1 MQGWHTTFLGMRGL
15 PRDISDF
22 EMKAFFTFD
31 GAERDAINAR
41 RGDSHKLG
49 LALHIGFLR
58 MSGRLLGAFRV
69 IPVALWRHLGNELG
83 IAAPEVASL
92 RAMYE
97 RGRTLF
103 DHQQVACTVLGFQ
116 WMSEHQ
122 RRSLVRELRDEVARC
137 ADRDQ
142 LLVRARQWLYKN
154 KLVIVHERAIRTLI
168 AAALAQLEVE
178 TGTAIAASVDPATLD
193 RWRASVSE
201 LRPDGQTQQSWLWAA
216 PAKHST
222 RQISEVLERIDL
234 LYTLDVHKHL
244 ADIPDLILRRYA
256 RRLVSRPP
264 SAGAKIKEPARTVEV
279 ACFLRYCLF
288 TTTDQLI
295 LMVQRRIADLWR
307 QAAADVPATVNWAAM
322 YKTLLGELV
331 ALSAQGAVPDA
342 ELRARLEALI
352 TETQKRKPPS
362 RASLVRE
369 GLIDGIRPVR
379 SLLVAIAKLPWQ
391 ATGEHPAIEYL
402 AKLQALYLKGSR
414 KLPVEV
420 VAPSLGMIWQ
430 VSISSPD
437 RERAFQALEVATLF
451 ALRRAV
457 RNGSVW
463 IEHSLSF
470 RGRARLFFT
479 DERWQAESK
488 KHYARLSL
496 PSKAATFLKPLLA
509 RVTAGVDAVAAAARS
524 GVLRVDDELHLSPLP
539 AEDEDP
545 EVTKLRAA
553 LDHRIGE
560 VQLPEVILAVDAQV
574 RFSWIMLG
582 REPRST
588 DELLMV
594 YAGIMAHGTSLTA
607 VECARMIPQLSA
619 TSIRQAMRWAR
630 DERRLSQ
637 ACQAVLEF
645 MQRHPIAATW
655 GRSDLAS
662 SDMMSMETTKR
673 VWQARLDPRRNT
685 PSIGIYSHVK
695 DRWGIFHAQPFVL
708 NERQAGVAIEG
719 VIRQEKLETSQLA
732 VDTHG
737 YTDFAMSHARLL
749 GFDLCPRLK
758 ELKQRHLFV
767 PRGTKVPAEIAAVCE
782 ANVDVAL
789 IEKHW
794 DSLVHLAASVM
805 SGHASAVAALARF
818 GSAAQGDPI
827 YEAGVQLG
835 RLLRTAFLADYFV
848 KDAFR
853 NELRRVLNR
862 GEAVNALKRAIYT
875 GRISPAQ
882 AKRVDEMQA
891 VADALSLMANIVM
904 AWNTSQMQAVLDRWS
919 NRRQVIPPEL
929 IGKIAPTRLESINLR
944 GVFRF
949 PVDRR
954 WWTRWA
960 GACTCA
966 GTRVRRPRRTA
977 SWCSSP
983 SSWPPPAC
991 SSAGCRVPAGVPQR
1005 QRAGQARRAGHADAG
1020 AAGRA
1025 PALCPH
1031 HRAARRRGGR
1041 AGAGHEQGGQ
1051 RRRAAPGAGAHRRGG
1066 QHGVDAPER

>member
-1 MQGWHTTFLGMRGL
+1 MAVQ
-15 PRDISDF
+15 
-22 EMKAFFTFD
+22 EQA
-31 GAERDAINAR
+31 
-41 RGDSHKLG
+41 GD
-49 LALHIGFLR
+49 
-58 MSGRLLGAFRV
+58 
-69 IPVALWRHLGNELG
+69 
-83 IAAPEVASL
+83 
-92 RAMYE
+92 
-97 RGRTLF
+97 
-103 DHQQVACTVLGFQ
+103 
-116 WMSEHQ
+116 
-122 RRSLVRELRDEVARC
+122 
-137 ADRDQ
+137 
-142 LLVRARQWLYKN
+142 RARAGN
-154 KLVIVHERAIRTLI
+154 STLI

-949 PVDRR
+949 PVDRYADQILPSR
-954 WWTRWA
+954 PNASIT
-960 GACTCA
+960 
-966 GTRVRRPRRTA
+966 GTN
-977 SWCSSP
+977 
-983 SSWPPPAC
+983 
-991 SSAGCRVPAGVPQR
+991 G
-1005 QRAGQARRAGHADAG
+1005 
-1020 AAGRA
+1020 
-1025 PALCPH
+1025 
-1031 HRAARRRGGR
+1031 
-1041 AGAGHEQGGQ
+1041 
-1051 RRRAAPGAGAHRRGG
+1051 
-1066 QHGVDAPER
+1066 

>member
-1 MQGWHTTFLGMRGL
+1 MQGWQTTFLGMREL

-31 GAERDAINAR
+31 GAEREAINAR
-41 RGDSHKLG
+41 RGDAHKLG

-69 IPVALWRHLGNELG
+69 VPVALWRHLGNELG
-83 IAAPEVASL
+83 IASPEVASL
-92 RAMYE
+92 RAMYA

-103 DHQQVACTVLGFQ
+103 DHQQVACTVLGFR

-142 LLVRARQWLYKN
+142 LLVRSRQWLYRN
-154 KLVIVHERAIRTLI
+154 QLVILHERAIRTLI

-178 TGTAIAASVDPATLD
+178 TGAAIAASVDPATLD
-193 RWRASVSE
+193 RWRATAAE

-222 RQISEVLERIDL
+222 RQISEVLERINL
-234 LYTLDVHKHL
+234 LYGLDVHNHL

-264 SAGAKIKEPARTVEV
+264 SAGAKIKEPARTVEI

-307 QAAADVPATVNWAAM
+307 QAAAEVPATVNWAAM

-331 ALSAQGAVPDA
+331 ALSAHGAVPEA
-342 ELRARLEALI
+342 ELRARLEALVI
-352 TETQKRKPPS
+352 ETQKRKPPS

-391 ATGEHPAIEYL
+391 ATGEHPAIESL
-402 AKLQALYLKGSR
+402 AKLRAFYLKGSR
-414 KLPVEV
+414 KLPDDV
-420 VAPSLGMIWQ
+420 VAPGLGRVWQ
-430 VSISSPD
+430 AAISSPE

-479 DERWQAESK
+479 DERWKDESK

-496 PSKAATFLKPLLA
+496 PGKAATFLKPLLA
-509 RVTAGVDAVAAAARS
+509 KVTAGVDAVAAAARS
-524 GVLRVDDELHLSPLP
+524 GVLRVDDELHLSVLP

-588 DELLMV
+588 AELLMV

-607 VECARMIPQLSA
+607 IECARMIPQLSA

-645 MQRHPIAATW
+645 MQRHPIATTW

-685 PSIGIYSHVK
+685 PSIGIYSHVR

-719 VIRQEKLETSQLA
+719 VIRQERLETSQLA

-737 YTDFAMSHARLL
+737 YTDFAMALARLL

-767 PRGTKVPAEIAAVCE
+767 PRGAKVPAEIAAVCE
-782 ANVDVAL
+782 ANVDIAL

-794 DSLVHLAASVM
+794 DSLVHLSASVM

-827 YEAGVQLG
+827 YDAGVQLG

-891 VADALSLMANIVM
+891 VADALSLLANIVM

-919 NRRQVIPPEL
+919 NRRQVIPAEL

-949 PVDRR
+949 PIERY
-954 WWTRWA
+954 
-960 GACTCA
+960 
-966 GTRVRRPRRTA
+966 
-977 SWCSSP
+977 
-983 SSWPPPAC
+983 
-991 SSAGCRVPAGVPQR
+991 
-1005 QRAGQARRAGHADAG
+1005 AGQILPSQS
-1020 AAGRA
+1020 AAITGTN
-1025 PALCPH
+1025 
-1031 HRAARRRGGR
+1031 G
-1041 AGAGHEQGGQ
+1041 
-1051 RRRAAPGAGAHRRGG
+1051 
-1066 QHGVDAPER
+1066 

>member
-1 MQGWHTTFLGMRGL
+1 LVWCQRCT
-15 PRDISDF
+15 
-22 EMKAFFTFD
+22 
-31 GAERDAINAR
+31 
-41 RGDSHKLG
+41 
-49 LALHIGFLR
+49 
-58 MSGRLLGAFRV
+58 
-69 IPVALWRHLGNELG
+69 
-83 IAAPEVASL
+83 AP
-92 RAMYE
+92 
-97 RGRTLF
+97 
-103 DHQQVACTVLGFQ
+103 
-116 WMSEHQ
+116 
-122 RRSLVRELRDEVARC
+122 
-137 ADRDQ
+137 
-142 LLVRARQWLYKN
+142 VRARRSGCTQ
-154 KLVIVHERAIRTLI
+154 A
-168 AAALAQLEVE
+168 
-178 TGTAIAASVDPATLD
+178 TAIAASVDPATLD

-391 ATGEHPAIEYL
+391 ATGEHPAMEYL

-662 SDMMSMETTKR
+662 SDMMTMETTKR

-949 PVDRR
+949 PVDRYADQILPSR
-954 WWTRWA
+954 PNASIT
-960 GACTCA
+960 
-966 GTRVRRPRRTA
+966 GTN
-977 SWCSSP
+977 
-983 SSWPPPAC
+983 
-991 SSAGCRVPAGVPQR
+991 G
-1005 QRAGQARRAGHADAG
+1005 
-1020 AAGRA
+1020 
-1025 PALCPH
+1025 
-1031 HRAARRRGGR
+1031 
-1041 AGAGHEQGGQ
+1041 
-1051 RRRAAPGAGAHRRGG
+1051 
-1066 QHGVDAPER
+1066 

>member
-1 MQGWHTTFLGMRGL
+1 GWM
-15 PRDISDF
+15 
-22 EMKAFFTFD
+22 
-31 GAERDAINAR
+31 
-41 RGDSHKLG
+41 
-49 LALHIGFLR
+49 
-58 MSGRLLGAFRV
+58 
-69 IPVALWRHLGNELG
+69 
-83 IAAPEVASL
+83 
-92 RAMYE
+92 
-97 RGRTLF
+97 
-103 DHQQVACTVLGFQ
+103 
-116 WMSEHQ
+116 
-122 RRSLVRELRDEVARC
+122 
-137 ADRDQ
+137 
-142 LLVRARQWLYKN
+142 YKN

-662 SDMMSMETTKR
+662 SDMMTMETTKR

-929 IGKIAPTRLESINLR
+929 IEKIAPTRLESINLR

-949 PVDRR
+949 PVDRYADQILPSR
-954 WWTRWA
+954 PNASIT
-960 GACTCA
+960 
-966 GTRVRRPRRTA
+966 GTN
-977 SWCSSP
+977 
-983 SSWPPPAC
+983 
-991 SSAGCRVPAGVPQR
+991 G
-1005 QRAGQARRAGHADAG
+1005 
-1020 AAGRA
+1020 
-1025 PALCPH
+1025 
-1031 HRAARRRGGR
+1031 
-1041 AGAGHEQGGQ
+1041 
-1051 RRRAAPGAGAHRRGG
+1051 
-1066 QHGVDAPER
+1066 

>member
-1 MQGWHTTFLGMRGL
+1 
-15 PRDISDF
+15 
-22 EMKAFFTFD
+22 
-31 GAERDAINAR
+31 
-41 RGDSHKLG
+41 
-49 LALHIGFLR
+49 
-58 MSGRLLGAFRV
+58 
-69 IPVALWRHLGNELG
+69 
-83 IAAPEVASL
+83 
-92 RAMYE
+92 
-97 RGRTLF
+97 
-103 DHQQVACTVLGFQ
+103 
-116 WMSEHQ
+116 
-122 RRSLVRELRDEVARC
+122 
-137 ADRDQ
+137 
-142 LLVRARQWLYKN
+142 
-154 KLVIVHERAIRTLI
+154 
-168 AAALAQLEVE
+168 
-178 TGTAIAASVDPATLD
+178 
-193 RWRASVSE
+193 
-201 LRPDGQTQQSWLWAA
+201 
-216 PAKHST
+216 
-222 RQISEVLERIDL
+222 
-234 LYTLDVHKHL
+234 
-244 ADIPDLILRRYA
+244 
-256 RRLVSRPP
+256 
-264 SAGAKIKEPARTVEV
+264 

-949 PVDRR
+949 PVDRYADQILPSR
-954 WWTRWA
+954 PNASIT
-960 GACTCA
+960 
-966 GTRVRRPRRTA
+966 GTN
-977 SWCSSP
+977 
-983 SSWPPPAC
+983 
-991 SSAGCRVPAGVPQR
+991 G
-1005 QRAGQARRAGHADAG
+1005 
-1020 AAGRA
+1020 
-1025 PALCPH
+1025 
-1031 HRAARRRGGR
+1031 
-1041 AGAGHEQGGQ
+1041 
-1051 RRRAAPGAGAHRRGG
+1051 
-1066 QHGVDAPER
+1066 

>member
-1 MQGWHTTFLGMRGL
+1 
-15 PRDISDF
+15 
-22 EMKAFFTFD
+22 
-31 GAERDAINAR
+31 
-41 RGDSHKLG
+41 
-49 LALHIGFLR
+49 
-58 MSGRLLGAFRV
+58 
-69 IPVALWRHLGNELG
+69 
-83 IAAPEVASL
+83 
-92 RAMYE
+92 
-97 RGRTLF
+97 
-103 DHQQVACTVLGFQ
+103 
-116 WMSEHQ
+116 
-122 RRSLVRELRDEVARC
+122 
-137 ADRDQ
+137 
-142 LLVRARQWLYKN
+142 
-154 KLVIVHERAIRTLI
+154 VIVHERAIRTLI

-949 PVDRR
+949 PVDRYADQILPSR
-954 WWTRWA
+954 PNASIT
-960 GACTCA
+960 
-966 GTRVRRPRRTA
+966 GTN
-977 SWCSSP
+977 
-983 SSWPPPAC
+983 
-991 SSAGCRVPAGVPQR
+991 G
-1005 QRAGQARRAGHADAG
+1005 
-1020 AAGRA
+1020 
-1025 PALCPH
+1025 
-1031 HRAARRRGGR
+1031 
-1041 AGAGHEQGGQ
+1041 
-1051 RRRAAPGAGAHRRGG
+1051 
-1066 QHGVDAPER
+1066 

>member
-1 MQGWHTTFLGMRGL
+1 M
-15 PRDISDF
+15 
-22 EMKAFFTFD
+22 
-31 GAERDAINAR
+31 
-41 RGDSHKLG
+41 
-49 LALHIGFLR
+49 
-58 MSGRLLGAFRV
+58 
-69 IPVALWRHLGNELG
+69 
-83 IAAPEVASL
+83 
-92 RAMYE
+92 
-97 RGRTLF
+97 
-103 DHQQVACTVLGFQ
+103 
-116 WMSEHQ
+116 
-122 RRSLVRELRDEVARC
+122 
-137 ADRDQ
+137 
-142 LLVRARQWLYKN
+142 
-154 KLVIVHERAIRTLI
+154 
-168 AAALAQLEVE
+168 
-178 TGTAIAASVDPATLD
+178 
-193 RWRASVSE
+193 
-201 LRPDGQTQQSWLWAA
+201 
-216 PAKHST
+216 
-222 RQISEVLERIDL
+222 
-234 LYTLDVHKHL
+234 
-244 ADIPDLILRRYA
+244 
-256 RRLVSRPP
+256 
-264 SAGAKIKEPARTVEV
+264 EV

-662 SDMMSMETTKR
+662 SDMMTMETTKR

-891 VADALSLMANIVM
+891 VADALGN
-904 AWNTSQMQAVLDRWS
+904 QVLDRAPVEGA
-919 NRRQVIPPEL
+919 NR
-929 IGKIAPTRLESINLR
+929 
-944 GVFRF
+944 
-949 PVDRR
+949 
-954 WWTRWA
+954 
-960 GACTCA
+960 
-966 GTRVRRPRRTA
+966 
-977 SWCSSP
+977 
-983 SSWPPPAC
+983 
-991 SSAGCRVPAGVPQR
+991 
-1005 QRAGQARRAGHADAG
+1005 
-1020 AAGRA
+1020 
-1025 PALCPH
+1025 H
-1031 HRAARRRGGR
+1031 HDHHGD
-1041 AGAGHEQGGQ
+1041 QGGHGNLLHPIAKKHNQ
-1051 RRRAAPGAGAHRRGG
+1051 YQ
-1066 QHGVDAPER
+1066 QHYT

>member
-1 MQGWHTTFLGMRGL
+1 M
-15 PRDISDF
+15 P
-22 EMKAFFTFD
+22 
-31 GAERDAINAR
+31 
-41 RGDSHKLG
+41 
-49 LALHIGFLR
+49 
-58 MSGRLLGAFRV
+58 
-69 IPVALWRHLGNELG
+69 
-83 IAAPEVASL
+83 
-92 RAMYE
+92 
-97 RGRTLF
+97 
-103 DHQQVACTVLGFQ
+103 
-116 WMSEHQ
+116 
-122 RRSLVRELRDEVARC
+122 
-137 ADRDQ
+137 
-142 LLVRARQWLYKN
+142 
-154 KLVIVHERAIRTLI
+154 
-168 AAALAQLEVE
+168 
-178 TGTAIAASVDPATLD
+178 
-193 RWRASVSE
+193 
-201 LRPDGQTQQSWLWAA
+201 
-216 PAKHST
+216 
-222 RQISEVLERIDL
+222 
-234 LYTLDVHKHL
+234 L

-949 PVDRR
+949 PVDRYADQILPSR
-954 WWTRWA
+954 PNASIT
-960 GACTCA
+960 
-966 GTRVRRPRRTA
+966 GTN
-977 SWCSSP
+977 
-983 SSWPPPAC
+983 
-991 SSAGCRVPAGVPQR
+991 G
-1005 QRAGQARRAGHADAG
+1005 
-1020 AAGRA
+1020 
-1025 PALCPH
+1025 
-1031 HRAARRRGGR
+1031 
-1041 AGAGHEQGGQ
+1041 
-1051 RRRAAPGAGAHRRGG
+1051 
-1066 QHGVDAPER
+1066 

>member
-662 SDMMSMETTKR
+662 SDMMTMETTKR

-818 GSAAQGDPI
+818 GSAAPGDPI

-949 PVDRR
+949 PVDRYADQILPSR
-954 WWTRWA
+954 PNASIT
-960 GACTCA
+960 
-966 GTRVRRPRRTA
+966 GTN
-977 SWCSSP
+977 
-983 SSWPPPAC
+983 
-991 SSAGCRVPAGVPQR
+991 G
-1005 QRAGQARRAGHADAG
+1005 
-1020 AAGRA
+1020 
-1025 PALCPH
+1025 
-1031 HRAARRRGGR
+1031 
-1041 AGAGHEQGGQ
+1041 
-1051 RRRAAPGAGAHRRGG
+1051 
-1066 QHGVDAPER
+1066 

>member
-1 MQGWHTTFLGMRGL
+1 
-15 PRDISDF
+15 
-22 EMKAFFTFD
+22 
-31 GAERDAINAR
+31 
-41 RGDSHKLG
+41 
-49 LALHIGFLR
+49 
-58 MSGRLLGAFRV
+58 
-69 IPVALWRHLGNELG
+69 
-83 IAAPEVASL
+83 
-92 RAMYE
+92 
-97 RGRTLF
+97 
-103 DHQQVACTVLGFQ
+103 
-116 WMSEHQ
+116 
-122 RRSLVRELRDEVARC
+122 
-137 ADRDQ
+137 
-142 LLVRARQWLYKN
+142 
-154 KLVIVHERAIRTLI
+154 
-168 AAALAQLEVE
+168 
-178 TGTAIAASVDPATLD
+178 
-193 RWRASVSE
+193 
-201 LRPDGQTQQSWLWAA
+201 
-216 PAKHST
+216 
-222 RQISEVLERIDL
+222 
-234 LYTLDVHKHL
+234 
-244 ADIPDLILRRYA
+244 
-256 RRLVSRPP
+256 
-264 SAGAKIKEPARTVEV
+264 VEV

-719 VIRQEKLETSQLA
+719 VIRQEKLETIQLA

-949 PVDRR
+949 PVDRYADQILPSR
-954 WWTRWA
+954 PNASIT
-960 GACTCA
+960 
-966 GTRVRRPRRTA
+966 GTN
-977 SWCSSP
+977 
-983 SSWPPPAC
+983 
-991 SSAGCRVPAGVPQR
+991 G
-1005 QRAGQARRAGHADAG
+1005 
-1020 AAGRA
+1020 
-1025 PALCPH
+1025 
-1031 HRAARRRGGR
+1031 
-1041 AGAGHEQGGQ
+1041 
-1051 RRRAAPGAGAHRRGG
+1051 
-1066 QHGVDAPER
+1066 

>member
-1 MQGWHTTFLGMRGL
+1 
-15 PRDISDF
+15 
-22 EMKAFFTFD
+22 
-31 GAERDAINAR
+31 
-41 RGDSHKLG
+41 
-49 LALHIGFLR
+49 
-58 MSGRLLGAFRV
+58 
-69 IPVALWRHLGNELG
+69 
-83 IAAPEVASL
+83 
-92 RAMYE
+92 
-97 RGRTLF
+97 
-103 DHQQVACTVLGFQ
+103 
-116 WMSEHQ
+116 
-122 RRSLVRELRDEVARC
+122 
-137 ADRDQ
+137 
-142 LLVRARQWLYKN
+142 
-154 KLVIVHERAIRTLI
+154 
-168 AAALAQLEVE
+168 
-178 TGTAIAASVDPATLD
+178 
-193 RWRASVSE
+193 
-201 LRPDGQTQQSWLWAA
+201 
-216 PAKHST
+216 
-222 RQISEVLERIDL
+222 
-234 LYTLDVHKHL
+234 
-244 ADIPDLILRRYA
+244 
-256 RRLVSRPP
+256 
-264 SAGAKIKEPARTVEV
+264 
-279 ACFLRYCLF
+279 
-288 TTTDQLI
+288 
-295 LMVQRRIADLWR
+295 MVQRRIADLWR

-662 SDMMSMETTKR
+662 SDMMTMETTKR

-929 IGKIAPTRLESINLR
+929 IGKIAPSRLESINLR

-949 PVDRR
+949 PVDRYADQILPSR
-954 WWTRWA
+954 PNASIT
-960 GACTCA
+960 
-966 GTRVRRPRRTA
+966 GTN
-977 SWCSSP
+977 
-983 SSWPPPAC
+983 
-991 SSAGCRVPAGVPQR
+991 G
-1005 QRAGQARRAGHADAG
+1005 
-1020 AAGRA
+1020 
-1025 PALCPH
+1025 
-1031 HRAARRRGGR
+1031 
-1041 AGAGHEQGGQ
+1041 
-1051 RRRAAPGAGAHRRGG
+1051 
-1066 QHGVDAPER
+1066 

>member
-1 MQGWHTTFLGMRGL
+1 MGFMMQGWHTTFLGMREL

-31 GAERDAINAR
+31 GAEREAINAR
-41 RGDSHKLG
+41 RGEAHKLG

-58 MSGRLLGAFRV
+58 MSGRLLYAFRV
-69 IPVALWRHLGNELG
+69 VPVALWRHLSEDLG
-83 IAAPEVASL
+83 IATPDVASL
-92 RAMYE
+92 RTLY
-97 RGRTLF
+97 GREKTLF
-103 DHQQVACTVLGFQ
+103 DHQQLACTILGFR

-122 RRSLVRELRDEVARC
+122 RRALVRELRDEVARC

-154 KLVIVHERAIRTLI
+154 KLVIVHERAIRSLI
-168 AAALAQLEVE
+168 ASALTQLEAE
-178 TGTAIAASVDPATLD
+178 TGAAIAADVDPAVLG
-193 RWRASVSE
+193 RWRTSVAE
-201 LRPDGQTQQSWLWAA
+201 LRPDGQTQQSWLWSA

-234 LYTLDVHKHL
+234 LYALDVHKRL

-307 QAAADVPATVNWAAM
+307 QAAAEIPASVNWAAM
-322 YKTLLGELV
+322 YKTLLGELE
-331 ALSAQGAVPDA
+331 ALSTQGAVPDA
-342 ELRARLEALI
+342 ELRTRLETLVI
-352 TETQKRKPPS
+352 ETQKRKPPS

-391 ATGEHPAIEYL
+391 AA
-402 AKLQALYLKGSR
+402 
-414 KLPVEV
+414 
-420 VAPSLGMIWQ
+420 
-430 VSISSPD
+430 ISSPD
-437 RERAFQALEVATLF
+437 RERAFQAFEVATLF

-479 DERWQAESK
+479 DERWKDEAK

-496 PSKAATFLKPLLA
+496 PGKAATFLKPLLA
-509 RVTAGVDAVAAAARS
+509 RVTAGVDAVAAAARN
-524 GVLRVDDELHLSPLP
+524 GALRVDDELHLSVLP
-539 AEDEDP
+539 AEDENP

-607 VECARMIPQLSA
+607 IECARMIPQLSA

-685 PSIGIYSHVK
+685 PSIGIYSHVR
-695 DRWGIFHAQPFVL
+695 DRWGIFHSQPFVL

-737 YTDFAMSHARLL
+737 YTDFAMALARLL

-782 ANVDVAL
+782 ANVDTAL

-827 YEAGVQLG
+827 YDASVQLG

-904 AWNTSQMQAVLDRWS
+904 AWNTSQMQAALDRWS
-919 NRRQVIPPEL
+919 NRRQVIPSEL

-949 PVDRR
+949 PVDRY
-954 WWTRWA
+954 A
-960 GACTCA
+960 NQILPSQGAPIT
-966 GTRVRRPRRTA
+966 GTN
-977 SWCSSP
+977 
-983 SSWPPPAC
+983 
-991 SSAGCRVPAGVPQR
+991 G
-1005 QRAGQARRAGHADAG
+1005 
-1020 AAGRA
+1020 
-1025 PALCPH
+1025 
-1031 HRAARRRGGR
+1031 
-1041 AGAGHEQGGQ
+1041 
-1051 RRRAAPGAGAHRRGG
+1051 
-1066 QHGVDAPER
+1066 

>member
-1 MQGWHTTFLGMRGL
+1 
-15 PRDISDF
+15 
-22 EMKAFFTFD
+22 
-31 GAERDAINAR
+31 
-41 RGDSHKLG
+41 
-49 LALHIGFLR
+49 
-58 MSGRLLGAFRV
+58 
-69 IPVALWRHLGNELG
+69 
-83 IAAPEVASL
+83 
-92 RAMYE
+92 
-97 RGRTLF
+97 
-103 DHQQVACTVLGFQ
+103 
-116 WMSEHQ
+116 
-122 RRSLVRELRDEVARC
+122 
-137 ADRDQ
+137 
-142 LLVRARQWLYKN
+142 
-154 KLVIVHERAIRTLI
+154 
-168 AAALAQLEVE
+168 
-178 TGTAIAASVDPATLD
+178 
-193 RWRASVSE
+193 
-201 LRPDGQTQQSWLWAA
+201 
-216 PAKHST
+216 
-222 RQISEVLERIDL
+222 
-234 LYTLDVHKHL
+234 
-244 ADIPDLILRRYA
+244 
-256 RRLVSRPP
+256 
-264 SAGAKIKEPARTVEV
+264 
-279 ACFLRYCLF
+279 
-288 TTTDQLI
+288 
-295 LMVQRRIADLWR
+295 
-307 QAAADVPATVNWAAM
+307 M

-891 VADALSLMANIVM
+891 VADALEPDGQHRDGVEYLTDAGGSGSLV
-904 AWNTSQMQAVLDRWS
+904 
-919 NRRQVIPPEL
+919 E
-929 IGKIAPTRLESINLR
+929 
-944 GVFRF
+944 
-949 PVDRR
+949 
-954 WWTRWA
+954 
-960 GACTCA
+960 
-966 GTRVRRPRRTA
+966 
-977 SWCSSP
+977 
-983 SSWPPPAC
+983 PPPGHSTGIDWKDCPHQAGEHQL
-991 SSAGCRVPAGVPQR
+991 AGCFSFPS
-1005 QRAGQARRAGHADAG
+1005 
-1020 AAGRA
+1020 
-1025 PALCPH
+1025 
-1031 HRAARRRGGR
+1031 
-1041 AGAGHEQGGQ
+1041 
-1051 RRRAAPGAGAHRRGG
+1051 
-1066 QHGVDAPER
+1066 

>member
-1 MQGWHTTFLGMRGL
+1 MAQK
-15 PRDISDF
+15 DIPQ
-22 EMKAFFTFD
+22 TQRP
-31 GAERDAINAR
+31 GARTR
-41 RGDSHKLG
+41 
-49 LALHIGFLR
+49 
-58 MSGRLLGAFRV
+58 
-69 IPVALWRHLGNELG
+69 PELTRKST
-83 IAAPEVASL
+83 IDTAQRPSQPN
-92 RAMYE
+92 RS
-97 RGRTLF
+97 RSRN
-103 DHQQVACTVLGFQ
+103 
-116 WMSEHQ
+116 
-122 RRSLVRELRDEVARC
+122 RRSRSPK
-137 ADRDQ
+137 
-142 LLVRARQWLYKN
+142 Y
-154 KLVIVHERAIRTLI
+154 
-168 AAALAQLEVE
+168 
-178 TGTAIAASVDPATLD
+178 
-193 RWRASVSE
+193 
-201 LRPDGQTQQSWLWAA
+201 
-216 PAKHST
+216 
-222 RQISEVLERIDL
+222 
-234 LYTLDVHKHL
+234 
-244 ADIPDLILRRYA
+244 
-256 RRLVSRPP
+256 
-264 SAGAKIKEPARTVEV
+264 
-279 ACFLRYCLF
+279 
-288 TTTDQLI
+288 
-295 LMVQRRIADLWR
+295 
-307 QAAADVPATVNWAAM
+307 AAM

-949 PVDRR
+949 PVDRYADQILPSR
-954 WWTRWA
+954 PNASIT
-960 GACTCA
+960 
-966 GTRVRRPRRTA
+966 GTN
-977 SWCSSP
+977 
-983 SSWPPPAC
+983 
-991 SSAGCRVPAGVPQR
+991 G
-1005 QRAGQARRAGHADAG
+1005 
-1020 AAGRA
+1020 
-1025 PALCPH
+1025 
-1031 HRAARRRGGR
+1031 
-1041 AGAGHEQGGQ
+1041 
-1051 RRRAAPGAGAHRRGG
+1051 
-1066 QHGVDAPER
+1066 

>member
-1 MQGWHTTFLGMRGL
+1 M
-15 PRDISDF
+15 
-22 EMKAFFTFD
+22 
-31 GAERDAINAR
+31 
-41 RGDSHKLG
+41 
-49 LALHIGFLR
+49 
-58 MSGRLLGAFRV
+58 
-69 IPVALWRHLGNELG
+69 
-83 IAAPEVASL
+83 
-92 RAMYE
+92 
-97 RGRTLF
+97 
-103 DHQQVACTVLGFQ
+103 
-116 WMSEHQ
+116 
-122 RRSLVRELRDEVARC
+122 
-137 ADRDQ
+137 
-142 LLVRARQWLYKN
+142 
-154 KLVIVHERAIRTLI
+154 
-168 AAALAQLEVE
+168 
-178 TGTAIAASVDPATLD
+178 
-193 RWRASVSE
+193 
-201 LRPDGQTQQSWLWAA
+201 
-216 PAKHST
+216 
-222 RQISEVLERIDL
+222 
-234 LYTLDVHKHL
+234 
-244 ADIPDLILRRYA
+244 
-256 RRLVSRPP
+256 
-264 SAGAKIKEPARTVEV
+264 EV

-949 PVDRR
+949 PVDRYADQILPSR
-954 WWTRWA
+954 PNASIT
-960 GACTCA
+960 
-966 GTRVRRPRRTA
+966 GTN
-977 SWCSSP
+977 
-983 SSWPPPAC
+983 
-991 SSAGCRVPAGVPQR
+991 G
-1005 QRAGQARRAGHADAG
+1005 
-1020 AAGRA
+1020 
-1025 PALCPH
+1025 
-1031 HRAARRRGGR
+1031 
-1041 AGAGHEQGGQ
+1041 
-1051 RRRAAPGAGAHRRGG
+1051 
-1066 QHGVDAPER
+1066 

>member
-69 IPVALWRHLGNELG
+69 IPV
-83 IAAPEVASL
+83 
-92 RAMYE
+92 
-97 RGRTLF
+97 
-103 DHQQVACTVLGFQ
+103 
-116 WMSEHQ
+116 
-122 RRSLVRELRDEVARC
+122 
-137 ADRDQ
+137 
-142 LLVRARQWLYKN
+142 LVRARQWLYKN

-662 SDMMSMETTKR
+662 SDMMTMETTKR

-929 IGKIAPTRLESINLR
+929 IEKIAPTRLESINLR

-949 PVDRR
+949 PVDRYADQILPSR
-954 WWTRWA
+954 PNASIT
-960 GACTCA
+960 
-966 GTRVRRPRRTA
+966 GTN
-977 SWCSSP
+977 
-983 SSWPPPAC
+983 
-991 SSAGCRVPAGVPQR
+991 G
-1005 QRAGQARRAGHADAG
+1005 
-1020 AAGRA
+1020 
-1025 PALCPH
+1025 
-1031 HRAARRRGGR
+1031 
-1041 AGAGHEQGGQ
+1041 
-1051 RRRAAPGAGAHRRGG
+1051 
-1066 QHGVDAPER
+1066 

>member
-1 MQGWHTTFLGMRGL
+1 M
-15 PRDISDF
+15 
-22 EMKAFFTFD
+22 
-31 GAERDAINAR
+31 
-41 RGDSHKLG
+41 
-49 LALHIGFLR
+49 
-58 MSGRLLGAFRV
+58 
-69 IPVALWRHLGNELG
+69 
-83 IAAPEVASL
+83 
-92 RAMYE
+92 
-97 RGRTLF
+97 
-103 DHQQVACTVLGFQ
+103 
-116 WMSEHQ
+116 
-122 RRSLVRELRDEVARC
+122 
-137 ADRDQ
+137 
-142 LLVRARQWLYKN
+142 
-154 KLVIVHERAIRTLI
+154 
-168 AAALAQLEVE
+168 
-178 TGTAIAASVDPATLD
+178 
-193 RWRASVSE
+193 
-201 LRPDGQTQQSWLWAA
+201 
-216 PAKHST
+216 
-222 RQISEVLERIDL
+222 
-234 LYTLDVHKHL
+234 
-244 ADIPDLILRRYA
+244 
-256 RRLVSRPP
+256 
-264 SAGAKIKEPARTVEV
+264 EV

-420 VAPSLGMIWQ
+420 
-430 VSISSPD
+430 
-437 RERAFQALEVATLF
+437 VATLF

-949 PVDRR
+949 PVDRYADQILPSR
-954 WWTRWA
+954 PNASIT
-960 GACTCA
+960 
-966 GTRVRRPRRTA
+966 GTN
-977 SWCSSP
+977 
-983 SSWPPPAC
+983 
-991 SSAGCRVPAGVPQR
+991 G
-1005 QRAGQARRAGHADAG
+1005 
-1020 AAGRA
+1020 
-1025 PALCPH
+1025 
-1031 HRAARRRGGR
+1031 
-1041 AGAGHEQGGQ
+1041 
-1051 RRRAAPGAGAHRRGG
+1051 
-1066 QHGVDAPER
+1066 

>member
-1 MQGWHTTFLGMRGL
+1 
-15 PRDISDF
+15 
-22 EMKAFFTFD
+22 
-31 GAERDAINAR
+31 
-41 RGDSHKLG
+41 
-49 LALHIGFLR
+49 
-58 MSGRLLGAFRV
+58 
-69 IPVALWRHLGNELG
+69 
-83 IAAPEVASL
+83 
-92 RAMYE
+92 
-97 RGRTLF
+97 
-103 DHQQVACTVLGFQ
+103 
-116 WMSEHQ
+116 
-122 RRSLVRELRDEVARC
+122 
-137 ADRDQ
+137 
-142 LLVRARQWLYKN
+142 
-154 KLVIVHERAIRTLI
+154 
-168 AAALAQLEVE
+168 
-178 TGTAIAASVDPATLD
+178 
-193 RWRASVSE
+193 
-201 LRPDGQTQQSWLWAA
+201 
-216 PAKHST
+216 
-222 RQISEVLERIDL
+222 
-234 LYTLDVHKHL
+234 
-244 ADIPDLILRRYA
+244 
-256 RRLVSRPP
+256 
-264 SAGAKIKEPARTVEV
+264 
-279 ACFLRYCLF
+279 
-288 TTTDQLI
+288 
-295 LMVQRRIADLWR
+295 
-307 QAAADVPATVNWAAM
+307 
-322 YKTLLGELV
+322 
-331 ALSAQGAVPDA
+331 
-342 ELRARLEALI
+342 
-352 TETQKRKPPS
+352 
-362 RASLVRE
+362 
-369 GLIDGIRPVR
+369 
-379 SLLVAIAKLPWQ
+379 
-391 ATGEHPAIEYL
+391 
-402 AKLQALYLKGSR
+402 
-414 KLPVEV
+414 
-420 VAPSLGMIWQ
+420 
-430 VSISSPD
+430 
-437 RERAFQALEVATLF
+437 
-451 ALRRAV
+451 
-457 RNGSVW
+457 
-463 IEHSLSF
+463 
-470 RGRARLFFT
+470 LFFT

-949 PVDRR
+949 PVDRYADQILPSR
-954 WWTRWA
+954 PNASIT
-960 GACTCA
+960 
-966 GTRVRRPRRTA
+966 GTN
-977 SWCSSP
+977 
-983 SSWPPPAC
+983 
-991 SSAGCRVPAGVPQR
+991 G
-1005 QRAGQARRAGHADAG
+1005 
-1020 AAGRA
+1020 
-1025 PALCPH
+1025 
-1031 HRAARRRGGR
+1031 
-1041 AGAGHEQGGQ
+1041 
-1051 RRRAAPGAGAHRRGG
+1051 
-1066 QHGVDAPER
+1066 

>member
-342 ELRARLEALI
+342 ELRARLEAL
-352 TETQKRKPPS
+352 T
-362 RASLVRE
+362 
-369 GLIDGIRPVR
+369 
-379 SLLVAIAKLPWQ
+379 
-391 ATGEHPAIEYL
+391 
-402 AKLQALYLKGSR
+402 
-414 KLPVEV
+414 
-420 VAPSLGMIWQ
+420 
-430 VSISSPD
+430 
-437 RERAFQALEVATLF
+437 
-451 ALRRAV
+451 
-457 RNGSVW
+457 
-463 IEHSLSF
+463 
-470 RGRARLFFT
+470 
-479 DERWQAESK
+479 
-488 KHYARLSL
+488 
-496 PSKAATFLKPLLA
+496 SKAATFLKPLLA

-588 DELLMV
+588 DELLIV

-619 TSIRQAMRWAR
+619 TSIRQAM
-630 DERRLSQ
+630 
-637 ACQAVLEF
+637 C
-645 MQRHPIAATW
+645 
-655 GRSDLAS
+655 
-662 SDMMSMETTKR
+662 
-673 VWQARLDPRRNT
+673 
-685 PSIGIYSHVK
+685 
-695 DRWGIFHAQPFVL
+695 
-708 NERQAGVAIEG
+708 
-719 VIRQEKLETSQLA
+719 
-732 VDTHG
+732 
-737 YTDFAMSHARLL
+737 
-749 GFDLCPRLK
+749 GFR
-758 ELKQRHLFV
+758 
-767 PRGTKVPAEIAAVCE
+767 
-782 ANVDVAL
+782 
-789 IEKHW
+789 
-794 DSLVHLAASVM
+794 
-805 SGHASAVAALARF
+805 
-818 GSAAQGDPI
+818 
-827 YEAGVQLG
+827 
-835 RLLRTAFLADYFV
+835 
-848 KDAFR
+848 
-853 NELRRVLNR
+853 
-862 GEAVNALKRAIYT
+862 
-875 GRISPAQ
+875 
-882 AKRVDEMQA
+882 
-891 VADALSLMANIVM
+891 
-904 AWNTSQMQAVLDRWS
+904 
-919 NRRQVIPPEL
+919 
-929 IGKIAPTRLESINLR
+929 
-944 GVFRF
+944 
-949 PVDRR
+949 
-954 WWTRWA
+954 
-960 GACTCA
+960 
-966 GTRVRRPRRTA
+966 
-977 SWCSSP
+977 
-983 SSWPPPAC
+983 
-991 SSAGCRVPAGVPQR
+991 
-1005 QRAGQARRAGHADAG
+1005 
-1020 AAGRA
+1020 
-1025 PALCPH
+1025 
-1031 HRAARRRGGR
+1031 
-1041 AGAGHEQGGQ
+1041 
-1051 RRRAAPGAGAHRRGG
+1051 
-1066 QHGVDAPER
+1066 

>member
-1 MQGWHTTFLGMRGL
+1 LLFHLLSKLYERTSVMITTNL
-15 PRDISDF
+15 S
-22 EMKAFFTFD
+22 FTEWASVF
-31 GAERDAINAR
+31 GDA
-41 RGDSHKLG
+41 KMTT
-49 LALHIGFLR
+49 ALLDRLTHHCHI
-58 MSGRLLGAFRV
+58 V
-69 IPVALWRHLGNELG
+69 ETGNE
-83 IAAPEVASL
+83 SW
-92 RAMYE
+92 R
-97 RGRTLF
+97 F
-103 DHQQVACTVLGFQ
+103 
-116 WMSEHQ
+116 
-122 RRSLVRELRDEVARC
+122 
-137 ADRDQ
+137 
-142 LLVRARQWLYKN
+142 K
-154 KLVIVHERAIRTLI
+154 IRTLI

-949 PVDRR
+949 PVDRYADQILPSR
-954 WWTRWA
+954 PNASIT
-960 GACTCA
+960 
-966 GTRVRRPRRTA
+966 GTN
-977 SWCSSP
+977 
-983 SSWPPPAC
+983 
-991 SSAGCRVPAGVPQR
+991 G
-1005 QRAGQARRAGHADAG
+1005 
-1020 AAGRA
+1020 
-1025 PALCPH
+1025 
-1031 HRAARRRGGR
+1031 
-1041 AGAGHEQGGQ
+1041 
-1051 RRRAAPGAGAHRRGG
+1051 
-1066 QHGVDAPER
+1066 

>member
-1 MQGWHTTFLGMRGL
+1 
-15 PRDISDF
+15 
-22 EMKAFFTFD
+22 
-31 GAERDAINAR
+31 
-41 RGDSHKLG
+41 
-49 LALHIGFLR
+49 
-58 MSGRLLGAFRV
+58 
-69 IPVALWRHLGNELG
+69 
-83 IAAPEVASL
+83 
-92 RAMYE
+92 
-97 RGRTLF
+97 
-103 DHQQVACTVLGFQ
+103 
-116 WMSEHQ
+116 
-122 RRSLVRELRDEVARC
+122 
-137 ADRDQ
+137 
-142 LLVRARQWLYKN
+142 
-154 KLVIVHERAIRTLI
+154 
-168 AAALAQLEVE
+168 
-178 TGTAIAASVDPATLD
+178 
-193 RWRASVSE
+193 
-201 LRPDGQTQQSWLWAA
+201 
-216 PAKHST
+216 
-222 RQISEVLERIDL
+222 
-234 LYTLDVHKHL
+234 
-244 ADIPDLILRRYA
+244 
-256 RRLVSRPP
+256 
-264 SAGAKIKEPARTVEV
+264 
-279 ACFLRYCLF
+279 
-288 TTTDQLI
+288 
-295 LMVQRRIADLWR
+295 
-307 QAAADVPATVNWAAM
+307 M

-944 GVFRF
+944 GVFRL
-949 PVDRR
+949 PVDRYADQILPSR
-954 WWTRWA
+954 PNASIT
-960 GACTCA
+960 
-966 GTRVRRPRRTA
+966 GTN
-977 SWCSSP
+977 
-983 SSWPPPAC
+983 
-991 SSAGCRVPAGVPQR
+991 G
-1005 QRAGQARRAGHADAG
+1005 
-1020 AAGRA
+1020 
-1025 PALCPH
+1025 
-1031 HRAARRRGGR
+1031 
-1041 AGAGHEQGGQ
+1041 
-1051 RRRAAPGAGAHRRGG
+1051 
-1066 QHGVDAPER
+1066 